1 MKNYFVYIMTNRKRG
16 VLSTGVTNDLVR
28 RVYEHKNILVKG
40 FSSRYNLTNLIYF
53 EDTPDVITAI
63 GREKRIKG
71 WMRNKK
77 IKLIESVNP
86 EWKDISEEW

>member
-1 MKNYFVYIMTNRKRG
+1 M
-16 VLSTGVTNDLVR
+16 TNDLVR
-28 RVYEHKNILVKG
+28 RVYEHKNKLVKG

-63 GREKRIKG
+63 GREKQIKG